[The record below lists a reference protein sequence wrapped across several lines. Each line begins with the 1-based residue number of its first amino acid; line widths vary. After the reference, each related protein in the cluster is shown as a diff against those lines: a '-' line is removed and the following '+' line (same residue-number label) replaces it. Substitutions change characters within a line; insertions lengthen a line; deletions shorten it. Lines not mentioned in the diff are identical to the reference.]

1 MSIIHYLGFFSAFGF
16 LFYGTSCLFTKKMKL
31 EFERFGLQNWQ
42 RQLTGVLQLSGAIGL
57 IVGIFV
63 SEILAIVAS
72 GGLSL
77 LMILGVGVRIKINDP
92 YLEML
97 PATFFAI
104 INFIITYQL
113 IAIYPVDA

>member
-1 MSIIHYLGFFSAFGF
+1 
-16 LFYGTSCLFTKKMKL
+16 MKI
-31 EFERFGLQNWQ
+31 EFERFGLKNWQ
-42 RQLTGVLQLSGAIGL
+42 RQLTGILQLSGAIGL
-57 IVGIFV
+57 TVGIFAN
-63 SEILAIVAS
+63 EILAIIAS

-92 YLEML
+92 PLEMI
-97 PATFFAI
+97 PAAFFAI